1 VMKQV
6 CGGVWTEVKGFA
18 AEMGITLDVRE
29 FDFPDGF
36 DFGDAAKPGED
47 VDGLLFFEQ
56 KKAKVT
62 LVVRPSISVAS
73 AKEFIERIYNLALGQ
88 ICPA

>member
-1 VMKQV
+1 MMRSYNNL
-6 CGGVWTEVKGFA
+6 WTEVKGFA
-18 AEMGITLDVRE
+18 NDLGVKLDVWE
-29 FDFPDGF
+29 FDFPAGF
-36 DFGDAAKPGED
+36 DFGDAARPGEV
-47 VDGLLFFEQ
+47 VDGLLFYEE
-56 KKAKVT
+56 KKRKAT